1 MARSVTSFGALFL
14 TLAIFILSAAAERRA
29 RLVPQRRTD
38 YNGGWALAVP
48 GSTCPAD
55 ASVAC
60 STNGGYVNPTCCPSG
75 QTCFGYASPY
85 CCPSSKSS
93 LSQHSNKRSLPS
105 LPLEKLAADESCLLP
120 KQTPTAQTSSQTSPS
135 AQTPLGISTNTTSTE
150 TSSSAALLANTAFY
164 PFLATLVSA
173 NLPMKAL
180 LLRSSPP
187 LRRNMA
193 VELLRLLW
201 SEVVV
206 LHHLQP
212 L

>member
-1 MARSVTSFGALFL
+1 MHLCTLLFALFCLRLPFRSPRLVFYSPYTSAAMARSVKSFGALFL

-105 LPLEKLAADESCLLP
+105 LPLEKLATDESCLLP
-120 KQTPTAQTSSQTSPS
+120 K
-135 AQTPLGISTNTTSTE
+135 
-150 TSSSAALLANTAFY
+150 
-164 PFLATLVSA
+164 
-173 NLPMKAL
+173 
-180 LLRSSPP
+180 
-187 LRRNMA
+187 
-193 VELLRLLW
+193 
-201 SEVVV
+201 
-206 LHHLQP
+206 
-212 L
+212 